1 MIRTGLI
8 AAGALAALAG
18 FAPRAQAD
26 CELMIAFSNPGEESL
41 TLYAA
46 AARTRTPLGRW
57 RALWPEAEDVE
68 IEAGGVEVKRWTA
81 RRCRPNDPR
90 AFEFFIDR
98 TPCAPPGVPVPGTP
112 LGPDARRN
120 RDPERMLALR
130 TPEEG
135 FRPLPAAASPEA
147 LEGLPLAAGVDGGPL
162 DGPEPARLEIA
173 DLAAVCEAE
182 RTG

>member
-1 MIRTGLI
+1 MLRTGLI
-8 AAGALAALAG
+8 AAGALAAALG

-26 CELMIAFSNPGEESL
+26 CELMIAFSNPGEEPL

-57 RALWPEAEDVE
+57 RPLWPEAENVE
-68 IEAGGVEVKRWTA
+68 IAAGAVEVRRWTT

-98 TPCAPPGVPVPGTP
+98 TACAPPGLPALDTP
-112 LGPDARRN
+112 LPPDAMRQP
-120 RDPERMLALR
+120 DPERMLALR
-130 TPEEG
+130 TPDEG

-147 LEGLPLAAGVDGGPL
+147 LVGLPLDVGVDGGPL
-162 DGPEPARLEIA
+162 DGPEPARLELA
-173 DLAAVCEAE
+173 DLAAACEAA